1 MSSSL
6 WGCELKNWLNL
17 YNVRYL
23 LSSSMWGCE
32 LKRWWT
38 KFESI
43 TWRHPPCEDVSW
55 KVIHHL
61 LCSLY
66 DRHPSCEDV
75 SWKNYIVY
83 LQTKGFVILH
93 VRMWVEKFYHVTL
106 YEKKT
111 SSSMWGCELKSNES
125 IFQKSIA
132 GHPPCEDVSW
142 KTCEFNDSI
151 LADGHPPCEDVSW
164 KISGDVGKQL
174 ENRHPPCED
183 VSWKVNEASIRNG
196 KLSHSPCE
204 DVSWKENDVKM
215 YGTQV

>member
-1 MSSSL
+1 MSWKFWGYTLSISRGVILLVRMWVENQRLRLYLYLFPVILLVRMWVEKCDKILQTIWRWVILLVRMWVEKCVNLSMIYSSTSSSSL

-23 LSSSMWGCE
+23 LSSSLWGCE

-106 YEKKT
+106 
-111 SSSMWGCELKSNES
+111 
-125 IFQKSIA
+125 
-132 GHPPCEDVSW
+132 
-142 KTCEFNDSI
+142 
-151 LADGHPPCEDVSW
+151 
-164 KISGDVGKQL
+164 
-174 ENRHPPCED
+174 
-183 VSWKVNEASIRNG
+183 
-196 KLSHSPCE
+196 
-204 DVSWKENDVKM
+204 
-215 YGTQV
+215 